1 MIVTAQRHSHHF
13 AIIVLCKVQW
23 MVSSMA
29 VFIQSLVHHD
39 ASISQNTTTNNQRP
53 CMLTIFEKDGTAITA
68 HSTTGAAVA
77 TTREQQL

>member
-1 MIVTAQRHSHHF
+1 MHYLVEPVLIGDEHAPFREDLLVNTMIVTAQRHSHHF

-39 ASISQNTTTNNQRP
+39 TSISQNTTTTNQ
-53 CMLTIFEKDGTAITA
+53 
-68 HSTTGAAVA
+68 
-77 TTREQQL
+77 